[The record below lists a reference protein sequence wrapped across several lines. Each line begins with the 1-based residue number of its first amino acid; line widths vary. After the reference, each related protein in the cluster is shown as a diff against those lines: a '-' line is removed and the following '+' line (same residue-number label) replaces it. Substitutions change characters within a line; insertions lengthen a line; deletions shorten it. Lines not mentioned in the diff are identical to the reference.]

1 MGVTKRPVG
10 LTRIAGMAIV
20 LFVLGCAGTA
30 QALNLSIAFVVDSS
44 GSMKGAKLQA
54 AKDAVRAGVNALTAS
69 GTLKDQGI
77 EICLFNFGGCGSCQR
92 RVALT
97 QDAQKILGGLN
108 FGAGGGTPLA
118 YSIKT
123 AGEYLKL
130 YGTGL
135 KGKLII
141 LSDGGES
148 CQGNPIEAAK
158 SISRQEQG
166 IQMFPSNW
174 HFSNLPNEKNRKVV
188 LKKIVVYLRKR
199 ADELERINPA
209 NPNVALFRKYADEA
223 WKAPLYYQKK
233 SMLSSSAV
241 ASCSCLG
248 NMTLYEQFFSM
259 GAFNKT
265 DLTRTDAD
273 LGEAASTL
281 LHELHHKLGKGEWA
295 SFIFQVKTFDDL
307 KVSPGSFQRVNALGQ
322 LRRMGAVQKPDG
334 TWTYPGWFDSR
345 YYWLWN

>member
-1 MGVTKRPVG
+1 MKRSGIV
-10 LTRIAGMAIV
+10 AVAI
-20 LFVLGCAGTA
+20 LLILGWAGTA

-44 GSMKGAKLQA
+44 GSMKGEKLVA
-54 AKDAVRAGVNALTAS
+54 AKKAVRAGVQALSSS

-77 EICLFNFGGCGSCQR
+77 EICLFNFGGCGKCER
-92 RVALT
+92 RVGLT
-97 QDAQKILGGLN
+97 QDPQKIIGGLN
-108 FGAGGGTPLA
+108 FGASGSTPLA
-118 YSIKT
+118 YAIKK
-123 AGEYLKL
+123 AGEYLQL
-130 YGTGL
+130 NGTGF
-135 KGKLII
+135 KGKLIV

-148 CQGNPIEAAK
+148 CRGNPIQAAQN
-158 SISRQEQG
+158 INRQEQG
-166 IQMFPSNW
+166 VQMFPPNW
-174 HFSNLPNEKNRKVV
+174 HFSNLPNAKNRKVV
-188 LKKIVVYLRKR
+188 LKKVVVYLRKR
-199 ADELERINPA
+199 ADELERTNPA
-209 NPNVALFRKYADEA
+209 DPNIALFRKYADEA

-241 ASCSCLG
+241 ASCSRLG

-265 DLTRTDAD
+265 DLTRADAD

-281 LHELHHKLGKGEWA
+281 IHELHHKLGFGEWA
-295 SFIFQVKTFDDL
+295 AFVLQVKTFNDL
-307 KVSPGSFQRVNALGQ
+307 KVSKSSFQRVNALGQ